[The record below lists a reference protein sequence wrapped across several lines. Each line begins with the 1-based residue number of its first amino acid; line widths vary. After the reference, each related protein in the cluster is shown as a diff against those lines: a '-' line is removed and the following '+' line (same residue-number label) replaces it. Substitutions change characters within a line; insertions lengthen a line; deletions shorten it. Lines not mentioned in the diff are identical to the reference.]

1 MITQTGKII
10 IFTLATSGMFF
21 LVLGAIGATFWRK
34 KEVSLLKLFWAG
46 SEAGAHPEK
55 YVRQDRVKVVKV
67 LNLAGAFLFMMGVL
81 VMVGYS
87 IWK

>member
-10 IFTLATSGMFF
+10 ALTLMGSGSVIVLIGGIAATC
-21 LVLGAIGATFWRK
+21 WRK
-34 KEVSLLKLFWAG
+34 KEVSRADLFWAG

-55 YVRQDRVKVVKV
+55 YVRPDRVKVVKV

-81 VMVGYS
+81 FMVGYS

>member
-1 MITQTGKII
+1 
-10 IFTLATSGMFF
+10 
-21 LVLGAIGATFWRK
+21 
-34 KEVSLLKLFWAG
+34 VSLLKLFWAG

>member
-1 MITQTGKII
+1 MITQTEKII
-10 IFTLATSGMFF
+10 IFTFATSGMFF

-34 KEVSLLKLFWAG
+34 KEVSLLKLFCAG
-46 SEAGAHPEK
+46 SAVRGHSEK

-67 LNLAGAFLFMMGVL
+67 LNLVGAFLFLMGVL